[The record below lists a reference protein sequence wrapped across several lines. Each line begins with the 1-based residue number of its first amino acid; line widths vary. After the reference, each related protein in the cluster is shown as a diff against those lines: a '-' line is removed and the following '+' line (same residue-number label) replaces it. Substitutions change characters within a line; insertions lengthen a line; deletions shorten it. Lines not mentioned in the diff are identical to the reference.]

1 MNYQIEIKK
10 LLIDFI
16 QWIDKTNKDP
26 IFDIFIEYVFYT
38 QNISKFKQIKDLLN
52 ENSFNVLFI
61 KTAKFLNE
69 KLGGK

>member
-1 MNYQIEIKK
+1 MKHQIEIKK

-52 ENSFNVLFI
+52 ENRFNDLFI

-69 KLGGK
+69 

>member
-1 MNYQIEIKK
+1 MKDKIEIKK
-10 LLIDFI
+10 LIIDFI

-26 IFDIFIEYVFYT
+26 VFDSFIEYVFYT

-52 ENSFNVLFI
+52 ENEFNVLFS

-69 KLGGK
+69 N

>member
-1 MNYQIEIKK
+1 MRDKIEIKK
-10 LLIDFI
+10 LIIDFI

-26 IFDIFIEYVFYT
+26 IFDTFIEYVFYT

-52 ENSFNVLFI
+52 ENDFNDLFV

-69 KLGGK
+69 

>member
-1 MNYQIEIKK
+1 MKNTIEIKK
-10 LLIDFI
+10 LIIDFI

-26 IFDIFIEYVFYT
+26 IFDSFIEYVFYT

-52 ENSFNVLFI
+52 ENDFNLLFS

-69 KLGGK
+69 

>member
-1 MNYQIEIKK
+1 MKDTIEIKK

-26 IFDIFIEYVFYT
+26 IFDTFIEYVFYT
-38 QNISKFKQIKDLLN
+38 QNISKFKQINDLLN
-52 ENSFNVLFI
+52 ENKFNILLS

-69 KLGGK
+69 

>member
-1 MNYQIEIKK
+1 MKHQIQIKK

-52 ENSFNVLFI
+52 ENRFNDLFI

-69 KLGGK
+69 

>member
-1 MNYQIEIKK
+1 MKDKIEIKK
-10 LLIDFI
+10 LIIDFI

-52 ENSFNVLFI
+52 ENDFNVLFI

-69 KLGGK
+69 

>member
-1 MNYQIEIKK
+1 MLNTIEIKK
-10 LLIDFI
+10 ILIDFI
-16 QWIDKTNKDP
+16 QWVDKENKDP

-52 ENSFNVLFI
+52 ENDFNLLFI

-69 KLGGK
+69 

>member
-1 MNYQIEIKK
+1 MKYQIEIKK

-52 ENSFNVLFI
+52 ENRFNDLFI

-69 KLGGK
+69 

>member
-1 MNYQIEIKK
+1 MKDKIEIKK
-10 LLIDFI
+10 MIIDFI

-26 IFDIFIEYVFYT
+26 IFDTFIEYVFYT

-52 ENSFNVLFI
+52 ENEFNVLFI

-69 KLGGK
+69 

>member
-1 MNYQIEIKK
+1 MKDTIEIKK
-10 LLIDFI
+10 LIIDFI

-38 QNISKFKQIKDLLN
+38 QNISKFKKINDLLN
-52 ENSFNVLFI
+52 ENNFNLLFS

-69 KLGGK
+69 